1 MTRRIGMA
9 SAAQRIRG
17 SNPKRN
23 RLPSVT
29 GGGSIS
35 VIAVRPL
42 VAIAA
47 TALSLLPATTRAQSV
62 NEFYKSHP
70 VTMMVGF
77 GVGNI
82 YDTLMRTV
90 ARHIGRHIPGNPAI
104 IAINRPGA
112 GSLTAANQLFNTSPR
127 DGTVIGVFNRSIPTE
142 PLLGSGSAAKFDAT
156 KFTWIG
162 NVGNEVS
169 VCVTA
174 NRTAA
179 KTWSD
184 LLDKPMSFAASSPS
198 ADTGVYPLL
207 LNNMFGAKLKLVTG
221 YQGGADM
228 TLALERGEVDGR
240 CGWSLAG
247 IKIARPTWLKDGQV
261 NIPIQ
266 LGLRRSAELAGVP
279 LIMDMA
285 SSEQQRRT
293 LRLIMSR
300 QELAYAFAGPP
311 DMPDD
316 RTKALRTAF
325 DLTMKDPE
333 FLAEATKIGVEVS
346 AMTGAEVDRLMK
358 EIYDTPTDLIAEA
371 RRVISPL

>member
-1 MTRRIGMA
+1 
-9 SAAQRIRG
+9 
-17 SNPKRN
+17 
-23 RLPSVT
+23 
-29 GGGSIS
+29 
-35 VIAVRPL
+35 
-42 VAIAA
+42 
-47 TALSLLPATTRAQSV
+47 
-62 NEFYKSHP
+62 
-70 VTMMVGF
+70 
-77 GVGNI
+77 
-82 YDTLMRTV
+82 
-90 ARHIGRHIPGNPAI
+90 
-104 IAINRPGA
+104 
-112 GSLTAANQLFNTSPR
+112 
-127 DGTVIGVFNRSIPTE
+127 
-142 PLLGSGSAAKFDAT
+142 
-156 KFTWIG
+156 
-162 NVGNEVS
+162 
-169 VCVTA
+169 
-174 NRTAA
+174 
-179 KTWSD
+179 
-184 LLDKPMSFAASSPS
+184 
-198 ADTGVYPLL
+198 
-207 LNNMFGAKLKLVTG
+207 
-221 YQGGADM
+221 M

-266 LGLRRSAELAGVP
+266 LGLRGSAELAGVP

-358 EIYDTPTDLIAEA
+358 EIYDTPADLIAEA